1 MSKRITLYQ
10 RLKPEVKAGL
20 KSEGNK
26 PYQYSIDIIV
36 SILKSKQFYS
46 DLTIDEVKNIIVFS
60 EVEPDN
66 IFDFQFGDFLFER
79 GKNWRYED

>member
-20 KSEGNK
+20 ELSSMKGYEFSA
-26 PYQYSIDIIV
+26 DIIV
-36 SILKSKQFYS
+36 SLLKSKQFYS

-60 EVEPDN
+60 DVEPKSV
-66 IFDFQFGDFLFER
+66 FDMKFGDFLFEPDL
-79 GKNWRYED
+79 NEAP